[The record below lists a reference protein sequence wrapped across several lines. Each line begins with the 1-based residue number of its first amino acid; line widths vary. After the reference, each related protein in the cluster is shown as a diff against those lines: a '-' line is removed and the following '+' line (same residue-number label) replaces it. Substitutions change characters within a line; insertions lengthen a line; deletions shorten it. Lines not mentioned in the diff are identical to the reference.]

1 MTEAF
6 LDYALVRVLQEQV
19 ADLMTTEKQRRA
31 AARQPDL
38 PGTDEQQLALSVIGR
53 VVARHMQ
60 ELLATGNALPDPSH
74 DQRLGEAVFAAI
86 YQAGELQG
94 LLTDDLVENI
104 NINGADEVW
113 VTYADE
119 RGKVR
124 GRPVAASDADLIDI
138 VQNLAAY
145 AGLNAR
151 PFSVASPELDLRL
164 GDGSR
169 LSAIMTAGERPA
181 VSIRRNRY
189 PQMFL
194 PMLVE
199 FGTVDE
205 RLAAFLQAAVL
216 ARHNVMIAGATDA
229 GKTTLLRSLINC
241 IPAGERLITIERA
254 LELGIRRHPELHPDV
269 LEWEEVLPDSDGNGG
284 ITLDQLV
291 RRSRRQDP
299 SRVILG
305 EIMGP
310 EVVTALTAMSQGNN
324 GSLSTVHA
332 RSGSDVFHKLTT
344 YAAQFAGLDVAVTHS
359 LIASSI
365 DFIVFLAKNPRLAGQ
380 RCATEVLEVNA
391 MAGDRAAR
399 STIFTASELDGRAV
413 RDEDVPIARAAELA
427 EHGYTDTGWG
437 WSVGSLRAAR

>member
-1 MTEAF
+1 MTAVL

-38 PGTDEQQLALSVIGR
+38 PSADEQQLALSVIGR

-60 ELLATGNALPDPSH
+60 NQLATGTPLPDPSH

-86 YQAGELQG
+86 YQAGELQE

-113 VTYADE
+113 VTYADA

-124 GRPVAASDADLIDI
+124 GRPVAASDEDLIDI

-169 LSAIMTAGERPA
+169 LSAIMTAGQRPA

-199 FGTVDE
+199 FGTINE
-205 RLAAFLQAAVL
+205 QLAAFLHAAVL

-241 IPAGERLITIERA
+241 IPEGERLITIERA
-254 LELGIRRHPELHPDV
+254 LELGVRRHPELHPDV

-310 EVVTALTAMSQGNN
+310 EVVTAMTAMSQGNN

-344 YAAQFAGLDVAVTHS
+344 YAAQFAGLDVAVTHC

-365 DFIVFLAKNPRLAGQ
+365 DVIVFLAKNPRLNGL
-380 RCATEVLEVNA
+380 RCVTEVLEING

-399 STIFTASELDGRAV
+399 STIFTASEVDGRAV

-437 WSVGSLRAAR
+437 WSAGSLRAAR